1 MIYVRPTYARDG
13 AMYHVAHDPAE
24 GRRDHVLKGGELV
37 PESQWYLLALREGR
51 LERFEPVAEPVAEP
65 EPVVEPAP
73 KPAKKAA
80 KKGTK

>member
-1 MIYVRPTYARDG
+1 MIYVRPTFDRFG
-13 AMYHVAHDPAE
+13 AMYHVAHDPTE

-51 LERFEPVAEPVAEP
+51 LERFEPPVAEP
-65 EPVVEPAP
+65 AHEPVAEPAP
-73 KPAKKAA
+73 KPAKKPKA

>member
-1 MIYVRPTYARDG
+1 MIYVRPTFDRFG
-13 AMYHVAHDPAE
+13 AMYHVAHDPTE
-24 GRRDHVLKGGELV
+24 GRRDHVLECGELV

-51 LERFEPVAEPVAEP
+51 LERFEPPVAESAPEPVA
-65 EPVVEPAP
+65 EPAP